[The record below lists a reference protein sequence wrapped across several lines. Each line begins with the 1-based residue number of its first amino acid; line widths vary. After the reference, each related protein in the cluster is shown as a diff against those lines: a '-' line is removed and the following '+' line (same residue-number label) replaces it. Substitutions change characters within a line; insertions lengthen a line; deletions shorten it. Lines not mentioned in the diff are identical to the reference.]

1 MRKSAMAICPA
12 TSISVIVVVV
22 FSVIVIMA
30 VMTHVT
36 SQRPVHM
43 FTVLM
48 FTVIRSLAVSMIV

>member
-1 MRKSAMAICPA
+1 MAICPA
-12 TSISVIVVVV
+12 TSISVIVVFSVVVV
-22 FSVIVIMA
+22 FSVSVIMA

-36 SQRPVHM
+36 SQRPVHL